1 MKKILLATL
10 AAVAMT
16 GAAGAASAQPYGGPD
31 RSYDRDR
38 DRGYERDYGRGYY
51 VDRHE
56 LRRLDMRRSELRRRI
71 DWAVDRGRVSYGEG
85 ERLRYEIRDINQM
98 ERRFRDTGGIDRRE
112 LRILESRLDR
122 LEGRLH
128 RFARNDY
135 R

>member
-31 RSYDRDR
+31 R

-56 LRRLDMRRSELRRRI
+56 LRQLNMRQAELRRRI
-71 DWAVDRGRVSYGEG
+71 DWAVERRRVSYGEG

-112 LRILESRLDR
+112 LRILQSRLDR
-122 LEGRLH
+122 VEGRLH
-128 RFARNDY
+128 RFAWNDY